1 MDSMGAVPSRTEAY
15 EMLLRYNKNPALIK
29 HALAV
34 EAVMRRFARNLGEDE
49 EKWGVVGLLH
59 DIDYELH
66 PDQHCV
72 KAVEILRGEGVGEEV
87 IHAVCSHG
95 YGICT
100 DVEPVHVMEKVLFTI
115 DELTGLINAAAIM
128 RPSKSVMDLE
138 CKSVMKKYKSPNF
151 AAGVDRSIIEKGAG
165 WLGYDLKH
173 VIDETILGM
182 RDAAEEIGLKG
193 RVEAV

>member
-1 MDSMGAVPSRTEAY
+1 MGAVPSRTEAY